1 MRRSRFRWAGA
12 GSFLAVVALAFA
24 VFRLGV
30 RPGMVGEAQRV
41 EEEVARLSTPANAD
55 RAAASGS
62 GAGEAAELA
71 RALSGVEERVAALR
85 GILATSGESEAVL
98 RSLGATAAATGV
110 RFLRF
115 APEPGYQLDGYLASA
130 VSIVA
135 EGAFVDFLRFFERV
149 SLSPH
154 LVLME
159 EVALERMPGDLLQGR
174 FVAVTVRA
182 AEETVAGG
190 PGAPEPASGCA
201 ER

>member
-1 MRRSRFRWAGA
+1 
-12 GSFLAVVALAFA
+12 
-24 VFRLGV
+24 
-30 RPGMVGEAQRV
+30 MVGEARRV
-41 EEEVARLSTPANAD
+41 EEEVARLSTPPNGGLAGT
-55 RAAASGS
+55 SGS
-62 GAGEAAELA
+62 DAEEAAELA
-71 RALSGVEERVAALR
+71 RELSGAEERVAALR

-98 RSLGATAAATGV
+98 EALGATASATGI

-115 APEPGYQLDGYLASA
+115 APEPGYQPEDYLASA

-182 AEETVAGG
+182 AEEIVVGG
-190 PGAPEPASGCA
+190 PAAEPMSGRA

>member
-1 MRRSRFRWAGA
+1 MRPPGFRWAGA
-12 GSFLAVVALAFA
+12 GPLLAVVALVYA
-24 VFRLGV
+24 VFRLGM
-30 RPGMVGEAQRV
+30 RPEMVGEARRV
-41 EEEVARLSTPANAD
+41 EAEVARLSTAANAG
-55 RAAASGS
+55 RAGPSGPD
-62 GAGEAAELA
+62 AGEGAELA
-71 RALSGVEERVAALR
+71 RELSGVEERVAALR
-85 GILATSGESEAVL
+85 GILAASGESEAGL
-98 RSLGATAAATGV
+98 QSLGATASARGI

-182 AEETVAGG
+182 AEETVTGG
-190 PGAPEPASGCA
+190 PGAAEPASGRA